1 MNNTKIVK
9 PKKSAHNQNQNHNNE
24 KKRFSKTL
32 FKRHFKYFNLKI
44 IFLQLKEKQELYF
57 YNIWAQIQTPRR
69 LPPFPDGQSFGQVL
83 RTITFVLWLHAWCHF
98 HTTKRSVTFYSDFS
112 ILLNR
117 QLQHPK

>member
-1 MNNTKIVK
+1 MTSSVNKLNLMIIVGTRPEIIK
-9 PKKSAHNQNQNHNNE
+9 LSEVIHKCD
-24 KKRFSKTL
+24 
-32 FKRHFKYFNLKI
+32 KYFNLKI

-57 YNIWAQIQTPRR
+57 YNIWAQNQTPRR

-83 RTITFVLWLHAWCHF
+83 RTITFVLWLHAWCRF